1 MPLRTKITLI
11 IFGLFLFLILLEAG
25 LRLGGFIILSLQ
37 EYRNLQSIKH
47 KGTYRI
53 LCLGESTTADQW
65 PPHLEEVLNQRHAG
79 VRFSVIDK
87 GVRATQTQIIL
98 AHLESN
104 LDTYHPDMVVAMI
117 GLNDRAPY
125 IPDKAVS
132 TSKIALFLTSFRTYK
147 LSRLLWLHIIT
158 KVKEEVRLDSG
169 SGQLYQAQGKFP
181 QAEDSYKKAIELQPQ
196 NSDAYVGLGQLYE
209 AQDKFSQ
216 AEDSYKKAIE
226 LKPRNNG
233 AYVGL
238 GRLYEAQGKFSQA
251 EDSYKKAIESTPQN
265 NWAYGALA
273 VLYGKMGKPEQVK
286 VYAEKAGRLR
296 PVNFNPITV
305 QNYCR
310 LKDIL
315 DKKGIR
321 LVCVQYPMLNIGSLK
336 KIFENQEGA
345 MIFVNNEQIFKDAVK
360 KDGYDAYFEDA
371 FAGDFGH
378 CTVKGNRLLAANIAN
393 VILKEVFNK

>member
-1 MPLRTKITLI
+1 
-11 IFGLFLFLILLEAG
+11 
-25 LRLGGFIILSLQ
+25 
-37 EYRNLQSIKH
+37 
-47 KGTYRI
+47 
-53 LCLGESTTADQW
+53 
-65 PPHLEEVLNQRHAG
+65 
-79 VRFSVIDK
+79 
-87 GVRATQTQIIL
+87 
-98 AHLESN
+98 
-104 LDTYHPDMVVAMI
+104 MVVAMI
-117 GLNDRAPY
+117 GLNDRVPY

-226 LKPRNNG
+226 LQPRNCGAYVRLGHLYRTQGKFPQAEDSYKKAIELKLRNNG

>member
-1 MPLRTKITLI
+1 
-11 IFGLFLFLILLEAG
+11 
-25 LRLGGFIILSLQ
+25 
-37 EYRNLQSIKH
+37 
-47 KGTYRI
+47 
-53 LCLGESTTADQW
+53 
-65 PPHLEEVLNQRHAG
+65 
-79 VRFSVIDK
+79 
-87 GVRATQTQIIL
+87 
-98 AHLESN
+98 
-104 LDTYHPDMVVAMI
+104 MVVAMI
-117 GLNDRAPY
+117 GLNDRVPY

-181 QAEDSYKKAIELQPQ
+181 QAEDSYKKAIELK
-196 NSDAYVGLGQLYE
+196 L
-209 AQDKFSQ
+209 
-216 AEDSYKKAIE
+216 
-226 LKPRNNG
+226 RNNG

>member
-37 EYRNLQSIKH
+37 EYRNLRSIKH

-87 GVRATQTQIIL
+87 GVRATQTPIIL

-104 LDTYHPDMVVAMI
+104 LNTYHPDMVVAMI

-132 TSKIALFLTSFRTYK
+132 TSKIALFLASFRTYK

-226 LKPRNNG
+226 LKLRNNG

>member
-104 LDTYHPDMVVAMI
+104 LNTYHPDMVVAMI
-117 GLNDRAPY
+117 GLNDRVPY

-226 LKPRNNG
+226 LKLRNNG